1 VSERRESVPLIL
13 WQLNVCFMKRIL
25 SVRNLTVAGLVFGL
39 AGCVTKPPAE
49 DHSRLPSPARAAES
63 APPTSSP
70 RPSEPALRITEP
82 TGVLTLREAL
92 ALALSENPE
101 LAAFAWQ
108 ERVNEARI
116 LQAGLR
122 HNPELGLQVEDV
134 LGTGDFRDG
143 REAQTTLQLSQVIE
157 LGKKRAARAEVA
169 SQSRGI
175 MQSGYELKRVEVLGD
190 VTQRFIRVV
199 ANQHALDLALTNRQL
214 AADALRTVQ
223 ERVTAGKG
231 SALEE
236 RKAQVALAQG
246 ELLVEGARHELNA
259 ARKKLSASWR
269 STQPVFEKA
278 EADLFA
284 RKPIPPFEGLVN
296 RISNS
301 PEIARWVSEKKL
313 REAEVKLAEAR
324 RVPSVTVG
332 GGIRRLEGPGDE
344 AFVFSLSMPLQ
355 LFDRNQGGAAEARA
369 LLGRTEAEQKA
380 AEVRL
385 GMVLLGLYEE
395 MAHDA
400 HIMEGVQK
408 EILPKA
414 EDALAISREGFSQG
428 RFSYL
433 EVLDAQRTIFDVK
446 QEYIRAATSYHQFL
460 VELERLIG
468 QPLEGG
474 EPQR

>member
-1 VSERRESVPLIL
+1 MR
-13 WQLNVCFMKRIL
+13 
-25 SVRNLTVAGLVFGL
+25 
-39 AGCVTKPPAE
+39 
-49 DHSRLPSPARAAES
+49 
-63 APPTSSP
+63 
-70 RPSEPALRITEP
+70 EP
-82 TGVLTLREAL
+82 TGALTLRDAL
-92 ALALSENPE
+92 ALALTGNPE
-101 LAAFAWQ
+101 LAPFAWQ
-108 ERVNEARI
+108 ARANEARI

-122 HNPELGLQVEDV
+122 VNPELGLQVEDF
-134 LGTGDFRDG
+134 LGTGDFSGG
-143 REAQTTLQLSQVIE
+143 RQVQITLQLSQVIE
-157 LGKKRAARAEVA
+157 LGGKRAARIGVA
-169 SQSRGI
+169 SEARGVTK
-175 MQSGYELKRVEVLGD
+175 SEYELKRVEVLGD
-190 VTQRFIRVV
+190 VAQRFIQVV

-223 ERVTAGKG
+223 DRVTAGKG

-236 RKAQVALAQG
+236 RKAQVALARG

-259 ARKKLSASWR
+259 ARKKLAASWR
-269 STQPVFEKA
+269 SSQPVFERA

-284 RKPIPPFEGLVN
+284 RKPVPNFEEFAG
-296 RISNS
+296 RISRS

-313 REAEVKLAEAR
+313 REAEIKLSDAR
-324 RVPSVTVG
+324 RVPNVTAWG
-332 GGIRRLEGPGDE
+332 GTRRLEGPGE
-344 AFVFSLSMPLQ
+344 QSFLLGFSMPLQ
-355 LFDRNQGGAAEARA
+355 FFDRNQGGVAEARA

-385 GMVLLGLYEE
+385 GMVMLGLYEE

-414 EDALAISREGFSQG
+414 EDALAISRDGFAQG

-433 EVLDAQRTIFDVK
+433 EVLDAQRTIFEVK

-460 VELERLIG
+460 VEMERLIG
-468 QPLEGG
+468 QPIEGG

>member
-1 VSERRESVPLIL
+1 
-13 WQLNVCFMKRIL
+13 MKRIL
-25 SVRNLTVAGLVFGL
+25 SVRNLSVVGLIVGL

-49 DHSRLPSPARAAES
+49 SHSPSELPTRGVAPDSPANATNLPERVALS
-63 APPTSSP
+63 KD
-70 RPSEPALRITEP
+70 PA
-82 TGVLTLREAL
+82 GALTLRAAL
-92 ALALSENPE
+92 ALALTENPE
-101 LAAFAWQ
+101 LAPFAWQ
-108 ERVNEARI
+108 TRANEARV

-134 LGTGDFRDG
+134 LGTGDFQG
-143 REAQTTLQLSQVIE
+143 VREAQTTLQLSQVIE
-157 LGKKRAARAEVA
+157 LGGKRAARTEVA
-169 SQSRGI
+169 TQARGI
-175 MQSGYELKRVEVLGD
+175 TQSEYELKRVEVLGE
-190 VTQRFIRVV
+190 VTQRFIQVV

-214 AADALRTVQ
+214 VEDALRTVQ

-236 RKAQVALAQG
+236 RKAQVALARG
-246 ELLVEGARHELNA
+246 VLLVEGAQHELSA
-259 ARKKLSASWR
+259 ARKKLAASWR
-269 STQPVFEKA
+269 NTRPVFERA

-284 RKPIPPFEGLVN
+284 RKPVPSFDAFAS

-313 REAEVKLAEAR
+313 REAEIKLADAR
-324 RVPSVTVG
+324 RVPSVAVG
-332 GGIRRLEGPGDE
+332 GGLRHLAGPGDM
-344 AFVFSLSMPLQ
+344 ALVLGFSMPLQ
-355 LFDRNQGGAAEARA
+355 FFDRNQGGAAEARA

-400 HIMEGVQK
+400 HVMEGLQK

-414 EDALAISREGFSQG
+414 EDALAISREGFAQG

-433 EVLDAQRTIFDVK
+433 EVLDAQRTIFEVK
-446 QEYIRAATSYHQFL
+446 QEYIQTATSYHQFL
-460 VELERLIG
+460 VEMERLIG
-468 QPLEGG
+468 QPIEGG
-474 EPQR
+474 EPQP